1 MVEGQGGQPLPEIP
15 HLRHSDPL
23 RRHHRRMG
31 THPGTARKVETPP
44 HELHQPPARDPARHA
59 HHLPAR
65 QPRRLSRPRP
75 AAPFRQHHRAQGLHP
90 HQRVA
95 AFLRAARRRVR
106 PRHLV
111 DEVAGQD
118 RRRGL
123 LGAHVVQ
130 PHLQPAA
137 PQTGA
142 ALLLRLAED
151 QTEGQGLGL
160 LHQRL
165 REAPGGDRRTERL
178 QRCDLR
184 AHPPGRQAHDRQ
196 HALPQLGRLGRIA
209 HRPGRGL
216 RRQLGDPPLR
226 PRK

>member
-15 HLRHSDPL
+15 HLRHTDPL

-90 HQRVA
+90 HQRIA

-123 LGAHVVQ
+123 LGA
-130 PHLQPAA
+130 AST
-137 PQTGA
+137 TGGA
-142 ALLLRLAED
+142 SN
-151 QTEGQGLGL
+151 
-160 LHQRL
+160 
-165 REAPGGDRRTERL
+165 GGCPTTPSRRRSN
-178 QRCDLR
+178 
-184 AHPPGRQAHDRQ
+184 
-196 HALPQLGRLGRIA
+196 
-209 HRPGRGL
+209 
-216 RRQLGDPPLR
+216 RRSR
-226 PRK
+226 PRSPTSATSRSTWWRSPHRKAATV